1 MQILLQFFYNN
12 YIELLGFLSALIY
25 IYFSIKQNI
34 LLWPWGIITSALY
47 VVVFFISKL
56 YADMTLNIYY
66 VIISIYGWYSWKY
79 GNNNKSELA
88 ISKLTPKTFIILL
101 FITLI
106 LFIIF
111 SFVLKI
117 YTDSTIP
124 FGDAFIT
131 AGSITAT
138 WMLTRKILEQWLFW
152 IVVDFISMAIYFYKE
167 LYFTVIL
174 FAVYT
179 VLAIIGYI
187 EWKKEIQ
194 SKLQIQ

>member
-1 MQILLQFFYNN
+1 MQSLLQFLGNN

-47 VVVFFISKL
+47 VVVFFTSKL
-56 YADMTLNIYY
+56 YADMALNVYY

-79 GNNNKSELA
+79 SNNNTSELA
-88 ISKLTPKTFIILL
+88 ISKLTPKVFIILL
-101 FITLI
+101 LITLI

-131 AGSITAT
+131 AGSVIAT

-152 IVVDFISMAIYFYKE
+152 IVVDFTSMAIYFYKE